1 MQVIKIHHPLEKRL
15 IPAGPIVL
23 AMGFFDGVHRGHQAV
38 IKCAHEIA
46 RKKGLP
52 LVVLTYDHA
61 PGIVYRQYKGGFKY
75 LSTVD
80 RKLELLNDLDVD
92 RVYLISFTSSFASL
106 SPQQFVDEYLVG
118 SHAQTVVA
126 GFDHTYG
133 KEDIASMKLLPKS
146 APARSDVVT
155 VPKFTE
161 DGSQEKVGSREIRKL
176 IDAGNVEAANQALG
190 YPYQTTGLVVHGLAR
205 GRTLGFPTIN
215 VEHPEEERI
224 PGIGVY
230 AVKVKLGKK
239 WYDGMASVGHNITF
253 GDANQLTVEINLFDF
268 QQMVYGEEVVV
279 RWYQYLRGEE
289 KFTGADALVAQMK
302 QDEQNARRVLEKYK

>member
-1 MQVIKIHHPLEKRL
+1 MEKRL

-38 IKCAHEIA
+38 IKRAREIA
-46 RKKGLP
+46 REKGLP

-80 RKLELLNDLDVD
+80 RKLKLLNDLDVD

-118 SHAQTVVA
+118 FHAQTVVA

-133 KEDIASMKLLPKS
+133 KEDIASMKLLPKY
-146 APARSDVVT
+146 ATGRFEVVT

-161 DGSQEKVGSREIRKL
+161 NGSQEKVGSREIRKL

-302 QDEQNARRVLEKYK
+302 QDEQNSRRILEKYK